1 MLVLC
6 NRSKDGE
13 ATGAYIG
20 VLDIRRAK
28 GKLGMLSF
36 FLNHQLLEVVL
47 LRLKI
52 QPKPQKSRSPLLHLP
67 PPLPLSFNQNPLLL
81 HNHRQV

>member
-1 MLVLC
+1 
-6 NRSKDGE
+6 
-13 ATGAYIG
+13 
-20 VLDIRRAK
+20 
-28 GKLGMLSF
+28 LGMLSF

-52 QPKPQKSRSPLLHLP
+52 QPKHQKSRSPLLHLP